1 MIVQSRKMKGI
12 TTALFSLCVTAL
24 LLCFFAPTAHAEA
37 KKYDVEFKAG
47 ADGTIDGA
55 TSITQEITYGGSV
68 DAAAVEKNVK
78 PNSGYYFTGWNKE
91 VEPTVTKKA
100 TYVAKYARVINEAT
114 YRVRYLDTFGNEL
127 ATQQI
132 IPASIGG
139 NVTVTA
145 PVIPG
150 YNVDALAKATTVSE
164 KGTEIIFVY
173 TPSDNP
179 AFPTLPGITTVPGTP
194 GTTGTTAAIPGIAT
208 PTDNPINTTDPTNPA
223 NPNETVDNN
232 QTPLA
237 PGETENIDPNQT
249 PLANMANQ
257 VGGMG
262 NLLMIG
268 GGVLALLAIIITAII
283 VKRKKRANS

>member
-1 MIVQSRKMKGI
+1 MTIQSKKMKKSI
-12 TTALFSLCVTAL
+12 TVLLTLCVSVL
-24 LLCFFAPTAHAEA
+24 LLSFFAPAVHAEA
-37 KKYDVEFKAG
+37 KVYDIDFKAG
-47 ADGTIDGA
+47 SDGTIGDG
-55 TSITQEITYGGSV
+55 TSIVQEIAYGEPLN
-68 DAAAVEKNVK
+68 AAAVEAIIK
-78 PNSGYYFTGWNKE
+78 PNTGYYFTGWNKE
-91 VEPTVTKKA
+91 IENTVTKKA
-100 TYVAKYARVINEAT
+100 TYVAQYARVINEAT

-150 YNVDALAKATTVSE
+150 YIVDAEAKATTVSE

-173 TPSDNP
+173 TSADNP
-179 AFPTLPGITTVPGTP
+179 AFQTRPGVTTVTGAP
-194 GTTGTTAAIPGIAT
+194 GTTGTTATVDGVAVGTTTPGDT
-208 PTDNPINTTDPTNPA
+208 PANPA
-223 NPNETVDNN
+223 NPGENIDNN

-268 GGVLALLAIIITAII
+268 GGVLALLAIAITAII
-283 VKRKKRANS
+283 VKRKRRTN